1 MQMARSNAL
10 LRALSTCAKFL
21 RANRKTKTSKGTTL
35 PPMTDHIARDIG
47 LTPSQRAQMKHRW
60 PSAENRHPYL

>member
-1 MQMARSNAL
+1 MQLTRANAL

-21 RANRKTKTSKGTTL
+21 HPRAKPKGTEGTAL

-47 LTPSQRAQMKHRW
+47 LTPSQRAKMSHRW
-60 PSAENRHPYL
+60 PSETNRHPYL

>member
-1 MQMARSNAL
+1 MQITHKNAL

-21 RANRKTKTSKGTTL
+21 RFHRKAQQTEGTAL
-35 PPMTDHIARDIG
+35 PPMTDHIAQDIG

-60 PSAENRHPYL
+60 PSEENRHPYL